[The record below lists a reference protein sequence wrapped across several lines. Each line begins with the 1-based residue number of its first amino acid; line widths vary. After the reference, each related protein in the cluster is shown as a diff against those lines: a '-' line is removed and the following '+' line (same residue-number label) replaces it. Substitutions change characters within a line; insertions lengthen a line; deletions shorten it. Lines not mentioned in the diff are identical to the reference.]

1 MKPSATHGL
10 MSSKG
15 LTMIQKQTFS
25 TGGFVL
31 HRISYNGGKLSA
43 WFDADGKLLDVEYF
57 LQSGKRYRTTD
68 NAKRIA
74 QMTGNIWRAV

>member
-1 MKPSATHGL
+1 
-10 MSSKG
+10 
-15 LTMIQKQTFS
+15 MIQKQTFS

-31 HRISYNGGKLSA
+31 HRIPYNGGKLSA
-43 WFDADGKLLDVEYF
+43 WFDAEGKLTDAEYF

-74 QMTGNIWRAV
+74 QMTGNIWRTV